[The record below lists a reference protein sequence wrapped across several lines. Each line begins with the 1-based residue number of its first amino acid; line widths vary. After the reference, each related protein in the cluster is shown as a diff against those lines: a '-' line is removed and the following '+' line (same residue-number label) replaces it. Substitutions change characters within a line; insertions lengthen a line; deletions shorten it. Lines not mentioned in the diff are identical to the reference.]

1 MVAVIAV
8 LRPSLFAASLSP
20 NRHDAVPRNTLAN
33 VDELLEFEVQQQMKM
48 SICAGSVRFAP

>member
-8 LRPSLFAASLSP
+8 VRPSLFAASLSP
-20 NRHDAVPRNTLAN
+20 NRRDTVPRNTLAN

-48 SICAGSVRFAP
+48 SIRAGSVRFAP